1 MPPREEDLV
10 SVVVPTRNSART
22 LRACLESV
30 RKQSWPDVELI
41 VVDALSTDETPSIA
55 REHGRLLP
63 LDSERS
69 TARNAGAREARGAF
83 LLFIDSDMAL
93 DPGVVEDCVRL
104 AREGNDAVIV
114 PEVGVGEGYWA
125 ACRALEKACYVGD
138 DDIEAARFTR
148 RDLFLRIGGYDETLQ
163 VAGDDWDLHQRLV
176 AAGARVARCPSVIRH
191 DEGRLKLVQTARKK
205 FYYGTTL
212 RAYRRR
218 HAAKAKRQLRV
229 IRPAFLRNW
238 RLLARR
244 PLHAGGLVVLK
255 SAEFLAGGLGYAWA
269 AMGRGAK

>member
-1 MPPREEDLV
+1 VPSPDDLV
-10 SVVVPTRNSART
+10 SVIVPTRDSART
-22 LRACLESV
+22 LGACLESV
-30 RKQSWPDVELI
+30 RKQTWPDVEVI
-41 VVDALSTDETPSIA
+41 VVDARSTDATPDIA
-55 REHGRLLP
+55 RAHGRLLT

-83 LLFIDSDMAL
+83 VLFIDSDMVL
-93 DPGVVEDCVRL
+93 DPRVVEDCVRL
-104 AREGNDAVIV
+104 ARAGSDAVVV
-114 PEVGVGEGYWA
+114 PEVGVGEGFWS

-148 RDLFLRIGGYDETLQ
+148 RDLFLRVGGYDETLQ

-191 DEGRLKLVQTARKK
+191 DEGRLRLGHTARKK

-218 HAAKAKRQLRV
+218 HPAKARRQLRV
-229 IRPAFLRNW
+229 LRPAFLRNW
-238 RLLARR
+238 RLLARSPGR
-244 PLHAGGLVVLK
+244 AAGLLVLKTVEFAAGGM
-255 SAEFLAGGLGYAWA
+255 GYAWA
-269 AMGRGAK
+269 LLGRGPR